1 MTNPY
6 HKFPK
11 SSFWRNSVAE
21 IMPSELDPFL
31 NVPFQ
36 IGKADLVSTMGSC
49 FAQHISKELVKN
61 GFNYYLA
68 ELPPEYLNSEQAAA
82 FGYNI
87 FSARYGNIYTV
98 RQAVQLFKRAFGT
111 FTPQD
116 EFWISKSRKF
126 IDPFRPQIHP
136 DGYDDL
142 NTLFSDRDV
151 HFDAVK
157 KIFTNSNVIIFTLGL
172 TEAWQNDSD
181 GSIFPLAPGVVSN
194 EHDASKYSGKNF
206 SVNEVIQ
213 DLFEFK
219 SLLKS
224 INADCRIILTVS
236 PVPLIATHQS
246 EHVLQS
252 TVYSKS
258 VLRVAAK
265 ELCDAF
271 SDILYFPSFEII
283 NAPSAKG
290 KYFENDLRTVTKAG
304 VSHVMRVF
312 SSKLI
317 QVNDVGDIHKPLIG
331 KIEES
336 SIICDEE
343 VIEAS
348 LKKAGF

>member
-1 MTNPY
+1 MNPY
-6 HKFPK
+6 HKYPK

-21 IMPSELDPFL
+21 VLPSDLDPFV

-36 IGKADLVSTMGSC
+36 IAKSDLVSTMGSC
-49 FAQHISKELVKN
+49 FAQHISKELIKN
-61 GFNYYLA
+61 GFNYYST
-68 ELPPEYLNSEQAAA
+68 ELPPEHMSSEEAIAY
-82 FGYNI
+82 GYNI

-116 EFWISKSRKF
+116 EYWTSKSGRF

-136 DGYDDL
+136 EGYNDL
-142 NTLFSDRDV
+142 KALFSDREI
-151 HFDAVK
+151 HFEAVK
-157 KIFTNSNVIIFTLGL
+157 KIFLNSDVIVFTLGL

-181 GSIFPLAPGVVSN
+181 GSIFPLAPGVVSDK
-194 EHDASKYSGKNF
+194 HDSSIYSGKNF
-206 SVNEVIQ
+206 SVTEVIQ

-219 SLLKS
+219 SILQS
-224 INADCRIILTVS
+224 INGKCKIVLTVS
-236 PVPLIATHQS
+236 PVPLIATHQN

-265 ELCDAF
+265 ELCDAY
-271 SDILYFPSFEII
+271 SEILYFPSFEII
-283 NAPSAKG
+283 NAPNTKG
-290 KYFENDLRTVTKAG
+290 KYFENDLRSVTKAG

-312 SSKLI
+312 SNKLI
-317 QVNDVGDIHKPLIG
+317 QVDNT
-331 KIEES
+331 KINQNLPIDQNKES
-336 SIICDEE
+336 YIICDEE

-348 LKKAGF
+348 LKNAGF